1 MSIGNTGIVEAFEE
15 RAKKATAEK
24 QLNEQAVASYEPIE
38 TGLAGLAEEVPA
50 KVAAEKQLNEQ
61 ASASYEPIETGLAE
75 AWEILQPKRAAA
87 VKQQNEQAEANSV
100 TPEEQQPRP
109 TARQSTRSGTSPPN
123 PPTSLLGDTDASIE
137 FLQERAATHPLWHP
151 QLSFKR
157 TDPRTGEEA
166 KGFKTI
172 SFARDASGN
181 IDWDA
186 VRHWI
191 NDRQGKGN
199 IYWTINA
206 AKPMNKKPA
215 KEDILA
221 VVTLHSD
228 LDAGDG

>member
-24 QLNEQAVASYEPIE
+24 QLNEQAVAENYEPIE

-87 VKQQNEQAEANSV
+87 VKQENEQAEANSV

-137 FLQERAATHPLWHP
+137 FLQERAATSPCGRAP

-221 VVTLHSD
+221 VVTLA
-228 LDAGDG
+228 L